1 MAPSGVDCHAPAR
14 WLITPLAAS
23 PASFQPS
30 KAAMTAGELSFP
42 IPSSSI
48 SDHLLR
54 FPLAPDYVHEHDRRV
69 MWPAGCPVAA
79 RAGTDHATPA
89 AWLARAPKCAAQS
102 PSSPWPA
109 QAGTHNLAPYELLH
123 PASPPFARPP
133 GRGPRPP

>member
-1 MAPSGVDCHAPAR
+1 MAPSGVGGHAPAR
-14 WLITPLAAS
+14 WLISPLAAS

-89 AWLARAPKCAAQS
+89 AWLARAPRCAAQS
-102 PSSPWPA
+102 RSSPCRA
-109 QAGTHNLAPYELLH
+109 GAGTFNLAQYELPH
-123 PASPPFARPP
+123 PPSVP
-133 GRGPRPP
+133 

>member
-89 AWLARAPKCAAQS
+89 AWLARAPRCAAESRAS
-102 PSSPWPA
+102 PGRA
-109 QAGTHNLAPYELLH
+109 RAGTRHRAHDELRQPAAAP
-123 PASPPFARPP
+123 
-133 GRGPRPP
+133 

>member
-1 MAPSGVDCHAPAR
+1 MAPSGVDCQARAR
-14 WLITPLAAS
+14 WLIPRLAAS

-30 KAAMTAGELSFP
+30 KAAMTAGEVSFP

-89 AWLARAPKCAAQS
+89 AWLARAPRCAAE
-102 PSSPWPA
+102 PRSSPWRA
-109 QAGTHNLAPYELLH
+109 RAGTYNWAHYELRH
-123 PASPPFARPP
+123 PASAP
-133 GRGPRPP
+133 